1 MTALARP
8 LPAATPLRWPL
19 YWLLVL
25 LLALPLWG
33 ADARANP
40 LDQLGGGQQQILP
53 AEEAFPLFL
62 ERIGEHR
69 LLLTVDVAEGYYLYR
84 EKLAFEVRNGGV
96 ALTDVAIPE
105 GREKDD
111 PFFGQTTILR
121 GVAQVQLQFDGP
133 VPDDLRLE
141 VAYRGCADIGVCY
154 PPLTADLGLDGQ
166 GAIASGVGGG
176 GGGTAGGAEGRLSS
190 LLQDGSAWMILGGFF
205 VAGLLLAFTAC
216 LYPMIPILSGLIA
229 GDSQRGSGR
238 ALLLSFVYVQSV
250 AITYALAGAAAGL
263 TGRVVQ
269 AELQNLWVLGGFS
282 LVLVLMAMA
291 MFGLFTVQMPGV
303 LQNRLDALS
312 RRQKGGRLLG
322 VAVMGMLSALIVG
335 ACSGPA
341 LIAALSFI
349 GTTGE
354 VGLGALALYV
364 MALGMGLP
372 LLLIG
377 TAAGKWLPRSGAWM
391 DGVRQLF
398 GFVLLGVAIWMIERL
413 LSDAFALALWGL
425 LLIAFAVWVGWRLR
439 GGRLLWRWS
448 GRAVGLAA
456 LLWGAAA
463 LVGAGTG
470 AHQLSQPLAGLS
482 GESRTELAWVDA
494 HSLDELDALREQA
507 QAEGRPVMLDVTAD
521 WCIYCQQLKD
531 RTFPDPGV
539 QAALSDAKLVRVDV
553 TAMDDAERALLE
565 ALGVFLP
572 PAIIFYRADGSEARG
587 QRVSG
592 FLGAE
597 EFRQRVDAALNGEP
611 GPRG

>member
-1 MTALARP
+1 MTALAQP
-8 LPAATPLRWPL
+8 QPAAVYRRWLL
-19 YWLLVL
+19 YWLLAL
-25 LLALPLWG
+25 LLVLPLW
-33 ADARANP
+33 ASDTRANP
-40 LDQLGGGQQQILP
+40 LNDLAGGQQDILP

-62 ERIGEHR
+62 ERIGDDR

-84 EKLAFEVRNGGV
+84 EKLAFEVSKGDVSITGV
-96 ALTDVAIPE
+96 NLPE

-111 PFFGQTTILR
+111 PFFGETTIFR
-121 GVAQVQLQFDGP
+121 GVAQVQLEFDGV
-133 VPDDLRLE
+133 VPDDLRLQ

-154 PPLTADLGLDGQ
+154 PPLTKDLGLDGQ
-166 GAIASGVGGG
+166 SAVASGA
-176 GGGTAGGAEGRLSS
+176 GGGTGGGPEGRLTG
-190 LLQDGSAWMILGGFF
+190 LLQEGSTWMILGGFF
-205 VAGLLLAFTAC
+205 AAGLLLAFTAC

-229 GDSQRGSGR
+229 GDTRRGSGR
-238 ALLLSFVYVQSV
+238 ALLLSFIYVQSV

-291 MFGLFTVQMPGV
+291 MFGLFTVQMPSGI
-303 LQNRLDALS
+303 QNRLDALS
-312 RRQKGGRLLG
+312 RRQKGGRLIG

-413 LSDAFALALWGL
+413 LTDAVALGLWGL
-425 LLIAFAVWVGWRLR
+425 LLVGFAVWLGRCIR
-439 GGRLLWRWS
+439 GARAWWRW
-448 GRAVGLAA
+448 GGQGAALAA
-456 LLWGAAA
+456 LLWGTAA

-470 AHQLSQPLAGLS
+470 AHQLSQPWAGLI
-482 GESRTELAWVDA
+482 GEHRAELEWVDA
-494 HSLDELDALREQA
+494 RSVDELDRLRA
-507 QAEGRPVMLDVTAD
+507 QAEDNGRPVMLDVTAD

-539 QAALSDAKLVRVDV
+539 QAALGDAKLIRVDV
-553 TAMDDAERALLE
+553 TAMDEDERGLLE

-597 EFRQRVDAALNGEP
+597 EFRQRVDAALNGEMP
-611 GPRG
+611 QG